1 MTSNN
6 SADFELWSL
15 GELKVLFYALLFLI
29 NKYKMRGIYILK
41 FGLLSRGSRSV
52 GSIREFTNTVATD
65 SEIGSTK
72 STVAPNVLTEKAAPI
87 IIKEVEMPKLSVNVN
102 VRSNPVRFQSPKKA
116 EVRAALRNVNDLH
129 GANSDMNYNSFARSM
144 ISRFVNGAPAFDLYN
159 SESYVG
165 SFANYHTAF
174 GIFGA
179 WARIGVERSNSYFIN
194 FMRKY
199 LSLCHVSFYSV
210 VRSTFF
216 VDCSIKFNHY
226 LSECGL

>member
-1 MTSNN
+1 LASGGV
-6 SADFELWSL
+6 AK
-15 GELKVLFYALLFLI
+15 G
-29 NKYKMRGIYILK
+29 
-41 FGLLSRGSRSV
+41 
-52 GSIREFTNTVATD
+52 NTIPVE

-72 STVAPNVLTEKAAPI
+72 STTGTNVLTEKAAPI

-102 VRSNPVRFQSPKKA
+102 VRPNSVRFQSPKKA

-165 SFANYHTAF
+165 SFVNYHTAF

-179 WARIGVERSNSYFIN
+179 WARIGVERSNSSFIS

-199 LSLCHVSFYSV
+199 LSLCRVSFYSV

-216 VDCSIKFNHY
+216 VDCSIKFN
-226 LSECGL
+226 